1 MITGEK
7 IMDFDVIKIRE
18 DFPILKTK
26 ANGKPLVYFDNGA
39 TSQKPLEVI
48 NAIEKYYNNENAN
61 VHRGVY
67 YLSQLATDLFDGSR
81 NKIANF
87 IGAQESE
94 TVLFTSGTTESI
106 NLVAQTW
113 GRKNLSE
120 GDEVLIS
127 AMEHHSNIVPWQMIC
142 EENEA
147 TVKVIPL
154 NDDGSLNMEVLE
166 ERLNSKTK
174 MIAVSHISNTL
185 GVVNPVEKIIELA
198 HTVGAKVLIDGAQA
212 VPHIPVDVQKI
223 DCDFYA
229 FSGHKMFAPT
239 GIGVLY
245 GKRELLEEMPPYKG
259 GGDMI
264 DRVSFEKTTYAEL
277 PFKFEA
283 GTPNISGVIGMGAA
297 IDYINRF
304 DWKDIFEYEDI
315 LLNYITEELLHI
327 DGLRIYGTT
336 DKKIPVISFLVDDI
350 HPYDI
355 GTLLDQ
361 MGIAVR
367 TGHHCTQP
375 LMDHFCIPGTIRVS
389 LSFYNTKEEIDVFI
403 HALKK
408 VLEILR

>member
-1 MITGEK
+1 MITDVK
-7 IMDFDVIKIRE
+7 IEDFDVLKIRE
-18 DFPILKTK
+18 EFPILKTK

-48 NAIEKYYNNENAN
+48 NAIKQYYNTENAN

-67 YLSQLATDLFDGSR
+67 FLSQLATDLYDGSR
-81 NKIANF
+81 QKIANF
-87 IGAQESE
+87 IGARQSE

-106 NLVAQTW
+106 NLVAQSW
-113 GRKNLSE
+113 GRKYLKAD
-120 GDEVLIS
+120 DEVLIS
-127 AMEHHSNIVPWQMIC
+127 GMEHHSNIVPWQMIC
-142 EENEA
+142 EEKGAE
-147 TVKVIPL
+147 VKVIPL
-154 NDDGSLNMEVLE
+154 NDDGSLDMEVFE
-166 ERLNSKTK
+166 ERLSNKTK
-174 MIAVSHISNTL
+174 LVAVAHISNTL
-185 GVVNPVEKIIELA
+185 GVVNPIEKIIEMA
-198 HTVGAKVLIDGAQA
+198 HAVGSKVLVDGAQA
-212 VPHIPVDVQKI
+212 VPHIPVDVQSL

-245 GKRELLEEMPPYKG
+245 GKRELLNEMPPYKG

-264 DRVSFEKTTYAEL
+264 DKVSFEKTTYAEL

-297 IDYINRF
+297 IDYLSKF
-304 DWKDIFEYEDI
+304 DWKDIIEYEDG
-315 LLNYITEELLHI
+315 LLNHATKELLKL

-336 DKKIPVISFLVDDI
+336 DNKIPVISFLVDNI

-375 LMDHFCIPGTIRVS
+375 LMDLYCIPGTVRIS

-403 HALKK
+403 NALKK
-408 VLEILR
+408 VLKMLR

>member
-1 MITGEK
+1 MITSDK
-7 IMDFDVIKIRE
+7 IVDFDVLEIRK
-18 DFPILKTK
+18 DFPILNTK

-48 NAIEKYYNNENAN
+48 NAIDRYYKTENAN

-67 YLSQLATDLFDGSR
+67 FLSQLATDLYDGSR
-81 NKIANF
+81 QKITNF
-87 IGAQESE
+87 IKAEDTN

-113 GRKNLSE
+113 GRKNISD

-127 AMEHHSNIVPWQMIC
+127 GMEHHSNIVPWQMIC
-142 EENEA
+142 EEKGA
-147 TVKVIPL
+147 IVKVIPL
-154 NDDGSLNMEVLE
+154 NDDGSLNMEIFK

-174 MIAVSHISNTL
+174 MVAVAHISNTL
-185 GVVNPVEKIIELA
+185 GVVNPIERIIELSHA
-198 HTVGAKVLIDGAQA
+198 VEAKVLIDGAQA
-212 VPHIPVDVQKI
+212 VPHIPVDVQSL

-283 GTPNISGVIGMGAA
+283 GTPNIAGVIGMGAA
-297 IDYINRF
+297 IDYLNKF
-304 DWKDIFEYEDI
+304 DWKDIIEYEDE
-315 LLNYITEELLHI
+315 LLRYVTEELLKI
-327 DGLRIYGTT
+327 EGLRIYGTT
-336 DKKIPVISFLVDDI
+336 DQKIPVVSFLVDDI

-361 MGIAVR
+361 LGIAVR

-375 LMDHFCIPGTIRVS
+375 LMDRYCIPGTVRAS

-403 HALKK
+403 NALNK
-408 VLEILR
+408 ILKMLR

>member
-7 IMDFDVIKIRE
+7 ILDFDVLKIRE
-18 DFPILKTK
+18 DFPILNTK

-48 NAIEKYYNNENAN
+48 NAIEQYYKTENAN

-67 YLSQLATDLFDGSR
+67 FLSQLATDLYDGAR
-81 NKIANF
+81 QKIANF
-87 IGAQESE
+87 IGAEETE

-106 NLVAQTW
+106 NLVAQSW
-113 GRKNLSE
+113 GRKNLTA

-127 AMEHHSNIVPWQMIC
+127 GMEHHSNIVPWQMIC
-142 EENEA
+142 EEKGA
-147 TVKVIPL
+147 IAKVIPL
-154 NDDGSLNMEVLE
+154 NDDGSLNMEVFE
-166 ERLNSKTK
+166 NQLNDKTK
-174 MIAVSHISNTL
+174 MVAVAHISNTL
-185 GVVNPVEKIIELA
+185 GVVNPIERIIEKT

-212 VPHIPVDVQKI
+212 VPHIPVDVQSL

-245 GKRELLEEMPPYKG
+245 GKKELLEEMPPYKG

-297 IDYINRF
+297 IDYFNKI
-304 DWKDIFEYEDI
+304 DWKDIMEYEDE
-315 LLNYITEELLHI
+315 LLNYVTNELLKI
-327 DGLRIYGTT
+327 KGLHIYGTT
-336 DKKIPVISFLVDDI
+336 DNKIPVISFLVDNI

-375 LMDHFCIPGTIRVS
+375 LMDRYCIPGTVRVS
-389 LSFYNTKEEIDVFI
+389 LSFYNTKEEIDAFI
-403 HALKK
+403 NALNK
-408 VLEILR
+408 VLKMLR

>member
-7 IMDFDVIKIRE
+7 IVDFDVLKIRE

-48 NAIEKYYNNENAN
+48 NAIERYYKTENAN

-67 YLSQLATDLFDGSR
+67 FLSQLATDLYDDSR
-81 NKIANF
+81 QKITNF
-87 IGAQESE
+87 IGAKQSE

-106 NLVAQTW
+106 NLVAQSW
-113 GRKNLSE
+113 GKKNISE

-127 AMEHHSNIVPWQMIC
+127 GMEHHSNIVPWQMIC
-142 EENEA
+142 EEKGA
-147 TVKVIPL
+147 FVKVIPL
-154 NDDGSLNMEVLE
+154 NDDGSLNMEVFE
-166 ERLNSKTK
+166 EELNSNTR
-174 MIAVSHISNTL
+174 MVAVAHISNTL
-185 GVVNPVEKIIELA
+185 GVVNPIERIIELSHA
-198 HTVGAKVLIDGAQA
+198 IGARVIIDGAQA
-212 VPHIPVDVQKI
+212 VPHIPVDVQSL

-264 DRVSFEKTTYAEL
+264 DKVSFEKTTYADL

-283 GTPNISGVIGMGAA
+283 GTPNIEGVIGMGAA
-297 IDYINRF
+297 IDYLNKF
-304 DWKDIFEYEDI
+304 DWKDIIEYEDE
-315 LLNYITEELLHI
+315 LLNYVTEELLKVN
-327 DGLRIYGTT
+327 GLRIYGTT
-336 DKKIPVISFLVDDI
+336 DKKIPVVSFLVDNI

-375 LMDHFCIPGTIRVS
+375 LMDRYCIPGTVRIS

-403 HALKK
+403 NALNK
-408 VLEILR
+408 VLKILR

>member
-1 MITGEK
+1 MISSEK
-7 IMDFDVIKIRE
+7 IVDFDVLKIRK
-18 DFPILKTK
+18 DFPILKTE
-26 ANGKPLVYFDNGA
+26 ANGKPLIYFDNGA
-39 TSQKPLEVI
+39 TSQKPLDVI
-48 NAIEKYYNNENAN
+48 HAIEQYYNSENAN

-67 YLSQLATDLFDGSR
+67 FLSQRATDLYDGSR
-81 NKIANF
+81 QKITTF
-87 IGAQESE
+87 IGAKQSE

-113 GRKNLSE
+113 GRQNLSS

-127 AMEHHSNIVPWQMIC
+127 GMEHHSNIVPWQMIC
-142 EENEA
+142 EEKGA
-147 TVKVIPL
+147 LVKVIPL
-154 NDDGSLNMEVLE
+154 NDDGSLNMEVFE

-174 MIAVSHISNTL
+174 MVAIAHISNTL
-185 GVVNPVEKIIELA
+185 GVVNPIENIIGKA
-198 HTVGAKVLIDGAQA
+198 HAVGSKVLVDGAQA
-212 VPHIPVDVQKI
+212 VPHIPVDVESL

-239 GIGVLY
+239 GIGILY
-245 GKRELLEEMPPYKG
+245 GKRDLLEDMPPYKG

-264 DRVSFEKTTYAEL
+264 DRVSFEGTTYAQL

-283 GTPNISGVIGMGAA
+283 GTPNIAGVIGMGAA
-297 IDYINRF
+297 IDYLNKL
-304 DWKDIFEYEDI
+304 DWKDIIEYEDE
-315 LLNYITEELLHI
+315 LLNYVTKELLKI
-327 DGLRIYGTT
+327 EGLRIYGTT
-336 DKKIPVISFLVDDI
+336 DIKIPVISFLIDKI

-375 LMDHFCIPGTIRVS
+375 LMDRYCISGTVRVS

-403 HALKK
+403 NALNK
-408 VLEILR
+408 VLKMLK

>member
-1 MITGEK
+1 MISSEK
-7 IMDFDVIKIRE
+7 IVDFDVLKIRK
-18 DFPILKTK
+18 DFPILKTVV
-26 ANGKPLVYFDNGA
+26 NDKPLIYFDNGA
-39 TSQKPLEVI
+39 TSQKPLDVI
-48 NAIEKYYNNENAN
+48 HAIEQYYNSENAN

-67 YLSQLATDLFDGSR
+67 FLSQRATDLYDGSR
-81 NKIANF
+81 QKITTF
-87 IGAQESE
+87 IGAKQSE

-113 GRKNLSE
+113 GRQNLSS

-127 AMEHHSNIVPWQMIC
+127 GMEHHSNIVPWQMIC
-142 EENEA
+142 EEKGA
-147 TVKVIPL
+147 LVKVIPL
-154 NDDGSLNMEVLE
+154 NDDGSLNMEVFE

-174 MIAVSHISNTL
+174 MVAIAHISNTL
-185 GVVNPVEKIIELA
+185 GVVNPIENIIGKA
-198 HTVGAKVLIDGAQA
+198 HAVGSKVLIDGAQA
-212 VPHIPVDVQKI
+212 VPHIPVDVESL

-239 GIGVLY
+239 GIGILY
-245 GKRELLEEMPPYKG
+245 GKRDLLEDMPPYKG

-264 DRVSFEKTTYAEL
+264 DRVSFEGTTYAQL

-283 GTPNISGVIGMGAA
+283 GTPNIAGVIGMGAA
-297 IDYINRF
+297 IDYLNKL
-304 DWKDIFEYEDI
+304 DWKDIIEYEDE
-315 LLNYITEELLHI
+315 LLNYVTKELLKI
-327 DGLRIYGTT
+327 EGLRIYGTT
-336 DKKIPVISFLVDDI
+336 DIKIPVISFLIDKI

-375 LMDHFCIPGTIRVS
+375 LMDRYCISGTVRVS

-403 HALKK
+403 NALNK
-408 VLEILR
+408 VLKMLK

>member
-1 MITGEK
+1 MIAGEK
-7 IMDFDVIKIRE
+7 IIDFDVLKIRE

-48 NAIEKYYNNENAN
+48 NAIKNYYNTENAN

-67 YLSQLATDLFDGSR
+67 FLSQLATDLYDGSR
-81 NKIANF
+81 QKIADF
-87 IGAQESE
+87 IGAKQSE

-113 GRKNLSE
+113 GRKNLSS

-127 AMEHHSNIVPWQMIC
+127 GMEHHSNIVPWQMIC
-142 EENEA
+142 EEKGA
-147 TVKVIPL
+147 IVKVIPL
-154 NDDGSLNMEVLE
+154 NDDGSLNMEVFE

-174 MIAVSHISNTL
+174 MVAVAHISNTL
-185 GVVNPVEKIIELA
+185 GVVNPIEKIIEMSHA
-198 HTVGAKVLIDGAQA
+198 AGAKVLVDGAQA
-212 VPHIPVDVQKI
+212 VPHIPVDVQLME
-223 DCDFYA
+223 CDFYA

-245 GKRELLEEMPPYKG
+245 GKRELLDDMPPYKG

-297 IDYINRF
+297 IDYLNKF
-304 DWKDIFEYEDI
+304 DWKDIIEYED
-315 LLNYITEELLHI
+315 ELLRYVSDELLKI
-327 DGLRIYGTT
+327 GGLRIYGTT
-336 DKKIPVISFLVDDI
+336 GNKIPVVSFLVDSI

-375 LMDHFCIPGTIRVS
+375 LMDRFCIPGTVRVS
-389 LSFYNTKEEIDVFI
+389 LSFYNTKDEIDVFI
-403 HALKK
+403 NALNK
-408 VLEILR
+408 VLKMLR

>member
-7 IMDFDVIKIRE
+7 ILDFDVLKIRE

-39 TSQKPLEVI
+39 TSQKPFEVI
-48 NAIEKYYNNENAN
+48 NAIEKYYNYENAN

-67 YLSQLATDLFDGSR
+67 FLSQVATDLYDGSR
-81 NKIANF
+81 QKITDF
-87 IGAQESE
+87 IGAKQSE

-113 GRKNLSE
+113 GRSNLSK

-127 AMEHHSNIVPWQMIC
+127 GMEHHSNIVPWQMIC
-142 EENEA
+142 EEKGA
-147 TVKVIPL
+147 TVTVIPL
-154 NDDGSLNMEVLE
+154 NDDGSLNMKVFV
-166 ERLNSKTK
+166 ERLNAKTK
-174 MIAVSHISNTL
+174 MVAVAHISNTL
-185 GVVNPVEKIIELA
+185 GVVNPIEKIIELA
-198 HTVGAKVLIDGAQA
+198 HAAGSKVLIDGAQA
-212 VPHIPVDVQKI
+212 VPHIPVDVQAM

-245 GKRELLEEMPPYKG
+245 GKRELLIDMPPYKG

-283 GTPNISGVIGMGAA
+283 GTPNIAGAIGMGAA
-297 IDYINRF
+297 IDYLDKF
-304 DWKDIFEYEDI
+304 KWKDIFEYEDE
-315 LLNYITEELLHI
+315 LLRYVTEELLKI

-336 DKKIPVISFLVDDI
+336 DKKIPVISFLVDNI

-375 LMDHFCIPGTIRVS
+375 LMDRFCIPGTVRVS

-403 HALKK
+403 NALNK
-408 VLEILR
+408 VLKMLK

>member
-1 MITGEK
+1 MIAGEK
-7 IMDFDVIKIRE
+7 IIDFDVLKIRE

-48 NAIEKYYNNENAN
+48 NAIKNYYNTENAN

-67 YLSQLATDLFDGSR
+67 FLSQLATDLYDGSR
-81 NKIANF
+81 QKIADF
-87 IGAQESE
+87 IGAKQSE

-113 GRKNLSE
+113 GRKNLSS

-127 AMEHHSNIVPWQMIC
+127 GMEHHSNIVPWQMIC
-142 EENEA
+142 EEKGA
-147 TVKVIPL
+147 IVKVIPL
-154 NDDGSLNMEVLE
+154 NDDGSLNMEVFE

-174 MIAVSHISNTL
+174 MVAVAHISNTL
-185 GVVNPVEKIIELA
+185 GVVNPIVKIIEMSHA
-198 HTVGAKVLIDGAQA
+198 AGAKVLVDGAQA
-212 VPHIPVDVQKI
+212 VPHIPVDVQLME
-223 DCDFYA
+223 CDFYA

-245 GKRELLEEMPPYKG
+245 GKRELLDDMPPYKG

-297 IDYINRF
+297 IDYLNKF
-304 DWKDIFEYEDI
+304 DWKDIIEYEDE
-315 LLNYITEELLHI
+315 LLRYATEELLKI
-327 DGLRIYGTT
+327 EGLRIYGTT
-336 DKKIPVISFLVDDI
+336 GNKIPVVSFLVDSI

-375 LMDHFCIPGTIRVS
+375 LMDRFCIPGTVRVS
-389 LSFYNTKEEIDVFI
+389 LSFYNTKDEIDVFI
-403 HALKK
+403 NALNK
-408 VLEILR
+408 VLKMLR

>member
-1 MITGEK
+1 MITSDK
-7 IMDFDVIKIRE
+7 IVDFDVLEIRK
-18 DFPILKTK
+18 DFPILNTK

-48 NAIEKYYNNENAN
+48 NAIDRYYKTENAN

-67 YLSQLATDLFDGSR
+67 FLSQLATDLYDGSR
-81 NKIANF
+81 QKITNF
-87 IGAQESE
+87 IKAEDTN

-120 GDEVLIS
+120 GDELLIS
-127 AMEHHSNIVPWQMIC
+127 GMEHHSNIVPWQMIC
-142 EENEA
+142 EEKGA
-147 TVKVIPL
+147 IVKVIPL
-154 NDDGSLNMEVLE
+154 NDDGSLNMEVFE
-166 ERLNSKTK
+166 ERLSSKTK
-174 MIAVSHISNTL
+174 MVAVAHISNTL
-185 GVVNPVEKIIELA
+185 GVVNPIERIIELSHA
-198 HTVGAKVLIDGAQA
+198 VEAKVLIDGAQA
-212 VPHIPVDVQKI
+212 VPHIPVDVQSL

-283 GTPNISGVIGMGAA
+283 GTPNIAGVIGMGAA
-297 IDYINRF
+297 IDYLNKF
-304 DWKDIFEYEDI
+304 DWKDIIEYEDE
-315 LLNYITEELLHI
+315 LLRYVTEELLKI
-327 DGLRIYGTT
+327 EGLRIYGTT
-336 DKKIPVISFLVDDI
+336 DQKIPVVSFLVDDI

-361 MGIAVR
+361 LGIAVR

-375 LMDHFCIPGTIRVS
+375 LMDRYCIPGTVRAS

-403 HALKK
+403 NALNK
-408 VLEILR
+408 ILKMLR

>member
-7 IMDFDVIKIRE
+7 IVDLDVLKIRK
-18 DFPILKTK
+18 DFPILKMK

-39 TSQKPLEVI
+39 TSQKPLDVI
-48 NAIEKYYNNENAN
+48 NSVEKYYNSENAN

-67 YLSQLATDLFDGSR
+67 FLSQIATDLYDRSR
-81 NKIANF
+81 QKISDY
-87 IGAQESE
+87 IGAKHNE

-106 NLVAQTW
+106 NLVAQSW
-113 GRKNLSE
+113 GRKFLKK
-120 GDEVLIS
+120 GDEILIS
-127 AMEHHSNIVPWQMIC
+127 GMEHHSNIVPWQMIG
-142 EENEA
+142 EEKGA
-147 TVKVIPL
+147 IVKMIPL
-154 NDDGSLNMEVLE
+154 NDDGSLNMEIFK
-166 ERLNSKTK
+166 ERLSAKTK
-174 MIAVSHISNTL
+174 MVAVAHISNTL
-185 GVVNPVEKIIELA
+185 GVVNPIEKMIEMA
-198 HTVGAKVLIDGAQA
+198 HAIGSKVLVDGAQA
-212 VPHIPVDVQKI
+212 VPHIPVDVQKL

-245 GKRELLEEMPPYKG
+245 GKRELLNEIPPYKG

-283 GTPNISGVIGMGAA
+283 GTPNISGVIGLGAA
-297 IDYINRF
+297 VDYINKF
-304 DWKDIFEYEDI
+304 EWKSIIDYEDE
-315 LLNYITEELLHI
+315 LLNHLTIELLKI
-327 DGLRIYGTT
+327 KGLRIYGET
-336 DKKIPVISFLVDDI
+336 DNKIPVVSFLVDDI

-375 LMDHFCIPGTIRVS
+375 LMDRYCIPGTVRVS
-389 LSFYNTKEEIDVFI
+389 LSFYNTKEEINVFI
-403 HALKK
+403 NALNK
-408 VLEILR
+408 VLTMLR

>member
-7 IMDFDVIKIRE
+7 IVDFDVLKIRE

-48 NAIEKYYNNENAN
+48 NAIERYYKTENAN

-67 YLSQLATDLFDGSR
+67 FLSQLATDLYDDSR
-81 NKIANF
+81 QKITNF
-87 IGAQESE
+87 IGAKQSE

-106 NLVAQTW
+106 NLVAQSW
-113 GRKNLSE
+113 GKKNISE

-127 AMEHHSNIVPWQMIC
+127 GMEHHSNIVPWQMIC
-142 EENEA
+142 EEKGA
-147 TVKVIPL
+147 FVKVIPL
-154 NDDGSLNMEVLE
+154 NDDGSLNMEVFE
-166 ERLNSKTK
+166 EELNSNTR
-174 MIAVSHISNTL
+174 MVAVAHISNTL
-185 GVVNPVEKIIELA
+185 GVVNPIERIIELSHA
-198 HTVGAKVLIDGAQA
+198 IGARVIIDGAQA
-212 VPHIPVDVQKI
+212 VPHIPVDVQSL

-264 DRVSFEKTTYAEL
+264 DKVSFEKTTYADL

-283 GTPNISGVIGMGAA
+283 GTPNIEGVIGMGAA
-297 IDYINRF
+297 IDYLNKF
-304 DWKDIFEYEDI
+304 DWKDIIEYEDE
-315 LLNYITEELLHI
+315 LLNYVTEELLKVN
-327 DGLRIYGTT
+327 GLRIYGTT
-336 DKKIPVISFLVDDI
+336 DKKIPVVSFLVDNI

-375 LMDHFCIPGTIRVS
+375 LMDRYCITGTVRAS
-389 LSFYNTKEEIDVFI
+389 LSFYNTKDEIDVFI
-403 HALKK
+403 NALNK
-408 VLEILR
+408 VLKILR

>member
-1 MITGEK
+1 MISSEK
-7 IMDFDVIKIRE
+7 IVDFDVLKIRK
-18 DFPILKTK
+18 DFPILKTVV
-26 ANGKPLVYFDNGA
+26 NDKPLIYFDNGA
-39 TSQKPLEVI
+39 TSQKPLDVI
-48 NAIEKYYNNENAN
+48 HAIEQYYNSENAN

-67 YLSQLATDLFDGSR
+67 FLSQRATDLYDGSR
-81 NKIANF
+81 QKITTF
-87 IGAQESE
+87 IGAKQSE

-113 GRKNLSE
+113 GRQNLSS

-127 AMEHHSNIVPWQMIC
+127 GMEHHSNIVPWQMIC
-142 EENEA
+142 EEKGA
-147 TVKVIPL
+147 LVKVIPL
-154 NDDGSLNMEVLE
+154 NDDGSLNMEVFE

-174 MIAVSHISNTL
+174 MVAIAHISNTL
-185 GVVNPVEKIIELA
+185 GVVNPIENIIGKA
-198 HTVGAKVLIDGAQA
+198 HAVGSKVLVDGAQA
-212 VPHIPVDVQKI
+212 VPHIPVDVESL

-239 GIGVLY
+239 GIGILY
-245 GKRELLEEMPPYKG
+245 GKRDLLEDMPPYKG

-264 DRVSFEKTTYAEL
+264 DRVSFEGTTYAQL

-283 GTPNISGVIGMGAA
+283 GTPNIAGVIGMGAA
-297 IDYINRF
+297 IDYLNKL
-304 DWKDIFEYEDI
+304 DWKDIIEYEDE
-315 LLNYITEELLHI
+315 LLNYVTKELLKI
-327 DGLRIYGTT
+327 EGLRIYGTT
-336 DKKIPVISFLVDDI
+336 DIKIPVISFLIDKI

-375 LMDHFCIPGTIRVS
+375 LMDRYCISGTVRVS

-403 HALKK
+403 NALNK
-408 VLEILR
+408 VLKMLK

>member
-7 IMDFDVIKIRE
+7 ILDFDVLKIRE

-48 NAIEKYYNNENAN
+48 NAIEKYYNYENAN

-67 YLSQLATDLFDGSR
+67 FLSQVATDLYDGSR
-81 NKIANF
+81 QKITDF
-87 IGAQESE
+87 IGAKQSE

-113 GRKNLSE
+113 GRSNLSK

-127 AMEHHSNIVPWQMIC
+127 GMEHHSNIVPWQMIC
-142 EENEA
+142 EEKGA
-147 TVKVIPL
+147 TVTVIPL
-154 NDDGSLNMEVLE
+154 NDDGSLNMKVFV
-166 ERLNSKTK
+166 ERLNAKTK
-174 MIAVSHISNTL
+174 MVAVAHISNTL
-185 GVVNPVEKIIELA
+185 GVVNPIEKIIELA
-198 HTVGAKVLIDGAQA
+198 HAAGSKVLIDGAQA
-212 VPHIPVDVQKI
+212 VPHIPVDVQAM

-245 GKRELLEEMPPYKG
+245 GKRELLIDMPPYKG

-283 GTPNISGVIGMGAA
+283 GTPNIAGAIGMGAA
-297 IDYINRF
+297 IDYLDKF
-304 DWKDIFEYEDI
+304 KWKDIIEYEDE
-315 LLNYITEELLHI
+315 LLRYVTEELLKI

-336 DKKIPVISFLVDDI
+336 DKKIPVISFLVDNI

-375 LMDHFCIPGTIRVS
+375 LMDRFCIPGTVRVS

-403 HALKK
+403 NALNK
-408 VLEILR
+408 VLKMLK